1 MSRLRYVCALAAATL
16 AGCGGPTDEE
26 RVRQVLQRFGQAVAA
41 KDYSRVCN
49 DLLARS
55 LVRKLDSVG
64 VPCGLALAKGLE
76 GVRGP
81 SLEVVQVKVRS
92 DTLALAQ
99 VRTTAANQPPSV
111 DTVRVVKEGEEWR
124 VASLSGAQPP
134 APRRRA
140 PGAVH
145 SD

>member
-1 MSRLRYVCALAAATL
+1 MSRRCYVCALTAVAL

-26 RVRQVLQRFGQAVAA
+26 RVRQTLQRFGQAVAA
-41 KDYSRVCN
+41 KDYSRLCN
-49 DLLARS
+49 ELLARS

-76 GVRGP
+76 GVRRP

-111 DTVRVVKEGEEWR
+111 DTVRVVREGEEWR

-140 PGAVH
+140 AGALH
-145 SD
+145 PR